1 MVDYEV
7 SAIEIAIVESETPVD
22 YFLRLFSS
30 IWSSEFIFLP
40 LSPPEPIPH
49 GRYQKLKLRL
59 FALSW
64 GQKVQEIARTPKCE

>member
-30 IWSSEFIFLP
+30 IWSSEF
-40 LSPPEPIPH
+40 
-49 GRYQKLKLRL
+49 L
-59 FALSW
+59 FPSFISTRTHSTW
-64 GQKVQEIARTPKCE
+64 QISKVKVEVIRTSLGAKGARDCANA